1 MTDNVLIPTDGSDR
15 AKDAVEY
22 GLDLAEAYGTKVH
35 VLYVV
40 ETKANYILTVE
51 LSDEEFEE
59 YEEYGEKVVTE
70 VVDRAA
76 DRGLAG
82 TGSVKTGRVP
92 EEIIEYAGTE
102 SVDLLAMGTH
112 GRTGRDRLASL
123 GSVTDR
129 VVETAPI
136 PVLVVHIDDE

>member
-59 YEEYGEKVVTE
+59 YEEYGEQVVTE

-92 EEIIEYAGTE
+92 EEIIEYADENDIDHIVMGKQGHGAIEKYLGGTAE
-102 SVDLLAMGTH
+102 KVMRMAG
-112 GRTGRDRLASL
+112 
-123 GSVTDR
+123 
-129 VVETAPI
+129 I
-136 PVLVVHIDDE
+136 PVTVLGPAAR

>member
-92 EEIIEYAGTE
+92 EEIIEYADENDIDHIVMGKQGHGAIEKYLGGTAE
-102 SVDLLAMGTH
+102 KVMRMAG
-112 GRTGRDRLASL
+112 
-123 GSVTDR
+123 
-129 VVETAPI
+129 I
-136 PVLVVHIDDE
+136 PVTVLGPAAR